1 MSPGFIN
8 SLAVELR
15 LCIYSPGDF
24 LVYAG
29 HIAKEFYI
37 LVKGKARITDLGY
50 HLQFLELLH
59 SG

>member
-1 MSPGFIN
+1 MRAGFIN

-24 LVYAG
+24 LLYSE

-37 LVKGKARITDLGY
+37 LVKGKAAVV
-50 HLQFLELLH
+50 